1 MTTITA
7 RKAAIR
13 ISTRR
18 QNASMTRVT
27 PPPSSGQMLASND
40 ESLHH
45 CVAEDSVR
53 MTSPE
58 RIPEPSN
65 PLGMDGIEFIEYAT
79 SQPQAFGDLLQ
90 RMGFVP
96 LARHRSREVMLYRQG
111 PMNLIV
117 NSHGATSGMPTV
129 SAVALRVRDAAFAH
143 KHSLDLGG
151 WDMPPRAS
159 ALEVHIPGLHA
170 GGGRPRD

>member
-13 ISTRR
+13 ISIRR

-27 PPPSSGQMLASND
+27 PPPSSVQMLASND

-129 SAVALRVRDAAFAH
+129 SAVALRVRDAALAH
-143 KHSLDLGG
+143 KHSLDPCARG
-151 WDMPPRAS
+151 MPTRAS
-159 ALEVHIPGLHA
+159 AMELNIPGIPRVR
-170 GGGRPRD
+170 GR

>member
-1 MTTITA
+1 G
-7 RKAAIR
+7 
-13 ISTRR
+13 
-18 QNASMTRVT
+18 
-27 PPPSSGQMLASND
+27 PMLASND

-53 MTSPE
+53 MTSTE

-111 PMNLIV
+111 PMSLIV
-117 NSHGATSGMPTV
+117 NSHVATAVMPTV
-129 SAVALRVRDAAFAH
+129 SAVALRV
-143 KHSLDLGG
+143 
-151 WDMPPRAS
+151 
-159 ALEVHIPGLHA
+159 
-170 GGGRPRD
+170 

>member
-1 MTTITA
+1 
-7 RKAAIR
+7 
-13 ISTRR
+13 
-18 QNASMTRVT
+18 
-27 PPPSSGQMLASND
+27 
-40 ESLHH
+40 
-45 CVAEDSVR
+45 
-53 MTSPE
+53 MTSAE

-117 NSHGATSGMPTV
+117 NSHGATTGMPTV
-129 SAVALRVRDAAFAH
+129 SAVGLPGRGAALPPQQLLHLVARGMPTPRPAA
-143 KHSLDLGG
+143 G
-151 WDMPPRAS
+151 
-159 ALEVHIPGLHA
+159 VHNPCLS
-170 GGGRPRD
+170 GGGGHPVYFLAPYP

>member
-1 MTTITA
+1 
-7 RKAAIR
+7 
-13 ISTRR
+13 
-18 QNASMTRVT
+18 
-27 PPPSSGQMLASND
+27 
-40 ESLHH
+40 
-45 CVAEDSVR
+45 
-53 MTSPE
+53 MTSAE

-117 NSHGATSGMPTV
+117 NSHGATTGMPTV
-129 SAVALRVRDAAFAH
+129 SAGGLCGGGAPLSH
-143 KHSLDLGG
+143 KHSLGPCARG
-151 WDMPPRAS
+151 PSPRAP
-159 ALEVHIPGLHA
+159 ALGLHTPGLSR
-170 GGGRPRD
+170 GGGRPL

>member
-1 MTTITA
+1 
-7 RKAAIR
+7 
-13 ISTRR
+13 
-18 QNASMTRVT
+18 
-27 PPPSSGQMLASND
+27 
-40 ESLHH
+40 
-45 CVAEDSVR
+45 
-53 MTSPE
+53 MTSRE
-58 RIPEPSN
+58 RAPEPSN

-129 SAVALRVRDAAFAH
+129 SAVGLSVRAAALARQQ
-143 KHSLDLGG
+143 SLHL
-151 WDMPPRAS
+151 PARENPTRA
-159 ALEVHIPGLHA
+159 P
-170 GGGRPRD
+170 